1 MMMMMMMLE
10 IIRMYITY
18 LFIYQQS
25 HLNSLHQA
33 DMSEL
38 RTVAAELANRSTR
51 HELNQSVNNHVKPL
65 VGNESDDDDY
75 EDDNDDYDEDDDD
88 K

>member
-1 MMMMMMMLE
+1 
-10 IIRMYITY
+10 
-18 LFIYQQS
+18 
-25 HLNSLHQA
+25 
-33 DMSEL
+33 MSEL

-65 VGNESDDDDY
+65 VGNESD
-75 EDDNDDYDEDDDD
+75 EDNGDDYDDNGDDYDKDDDD

>member
-1 MMMMMMMLE
+1 MMRIMMPE

-18 LFIYQQS
+18 LFVYYES

-65 VGNESDDDDY
+65 VGNESDDDDG
-75 EDDNDDYDEDDDD
+75 EDYD

>member
-1 MMMMMMMLE
+1 
-10 IIRMYITY
+10 
-18 LFIYQQS
+18 
-25 HLNSLHQA
+25 
-33 DMSEL
+33 MSEL

-65 VGNESDDDDY
+65 VGNESDEDNDYDY
-75 EDDNDDYDEDDDD
+75 EDNGDDDDD

>member
-1 MMMMMMMLE
+1 
-10 IIRMYITY
+10 
-18 LFIYQQS
+18 
-25 HLNSLHQA
+25 
-33 DMSEL
+33 MSEL

-65 VGNESDDDDY
+65 VGNESDEDDSD
-75 EDDNDDYDEDDDD
+75 EDNDDNDDYDEDDDN

>member
-1 MMMMMMMLE
+1 
-10 IIRMYITY
+10 
-18 LFIYQQS
+18 
-25 HLNSLHQA
+25 
-33 DMSEL
+33 MSEL

-65 VGNESDDDDY
+65 VGNESDEDDDY
-75 EDDNDDYDEDDDD
+75 KDNGDDNDEDDDD

>member
-1 MMMMMMMLE
+1 
-10 IIRMYITY
+10 
-18 LFIYQQS
+18 
-25 HLNSLHQA
+25 
-33 DMSEL
+33 MSEL

-65 VGNESDDDDY
+65 VGNESDDGDDY
-75 EDDNDDYDEDDDD
+75 EDNGDDYDEDDDD

>member
-1 MMMMMMMLE
+1 
-10 IIRMYITY
+10 
-18 LFIYQQS
+18 
-25 HLNSLHQA
+25 
-33 DMSEL
+33 MSEL

-65 VGNESDDDDY
+65 VGNESDEDNGDDDY
-75 EDDNDDYDEDDDD
+75 DYEDNGDDYDEDDDD

>member
-1 MMMMMMMLE
+1 
-10 IIRMYITY
+10 
-18 LFIYQQS
+18 
-25 HLNSLHQA
+25 
-33 DMSEL
+33 MSEL

-65 VGNESDDDDY
+65 VGNESD
-75 EDDNDDYDEDDDD
+75 EDDADDYDEDDHD

>member
-1 MMMMMMMLE
+1 
-10 IIRMYITY
+10 
-18 LFIYQQS
+18 
-25 HLNSLHQA
+25 
-33 DMSEL
+33 MSEL

-65 VGNESDDDDY
+65 VGNESDK
-75 EDDNDDYDEDDDD
+75 DNGDDYDEDDED

>member
-1 MMMMMMMLE
+1 
-10 IIRMYITY
+10 
-18 LFIYQQS
+18 
-25 HLNSLHQA
+25 
-33 DMSEL
+33 MSEL

-65 VGNESDDDDY
+65 VGNESDEDDDDDY
-75 EDDNDDYDEDDDD
+75 EDNGDDYEDDGDDD